1 MDKVSENPLKNRNVK
16 YLLVA
21 AALYVTMYITANMM
35 SVRIFKVGSLFC
47 VDAGTLVFPFIYV
60 IGDAINELWGLKV
73 SRHVI
78 VTAFVCDILFVGMC
92 YIAST
97 LPHPEYMDATA
108 EAYEAVFGFAPRIVL
123 GSITGFLIGALLNA
137 QIFNTIRRLTNGKHL
152 WLRAI
157 TSSVT
162 GLLFDTIPFA
172 LVAFAGIVTWHDI
185 VLIVAVNFIAKTVIE
200 IGVGTPMVY
209 LIVKKIKRRVV

>member
-1 MDKVSENPLKNRNVK
+1 MDKVSENPLKNRNIK

-21 AALYVTMYITANMM
+21 AALYVTMYVTANMM
-35 SVRIFKVGSLFC
+35 SVRIFKIGSLFC

-60 IGDAINELWGLKV
+60 IGDAINELWGLKM

-78 VTAFVCDILFVGMC
+78 ITAFICNVLFVGLC
-92 YIAST
+92 CVAIA
-97 LPHPEYMDATA
+97 LPHPKYMDATA
-108 EAYEAVFGFAPRIVL
+108 EAYEVVFGFAPRIVL

-137 QIFNTIRRLTNGKHL
+137 QIFNIMKKLTNGKHL
-152 WLRAI
+152 WLRAM

-185 VLIVAVNFIAKTVIE
+185 ALIVAVNFIAKTVIE
-200 IGVGTPMVY
+200 IGVGTPIVY
-209 LIVKKIKRRVV
+209 LIVRKIKRRVV

>member
-1 MDKVSENPLKNRNVK
+1 MDKVSENPLKNRNIK

-21 AALYVTMYITANMM
+21 AALYVTMYVTANMM
-35 SVRIFKVGSLFC
+35 SVRIFKIGSLFC

-60 IGDAINELWGLKV
+60 IGDVINELWGLKV

-78 VTAFVCDILFVGMC
+78 ITAFVCNVLFVGLC
-92 YIAST
+92 CVAIIR
-97 LPHPEYMDATA
+97 PHPGYMDATA

-137 QIFNTIRRLTNGKHL
+137 QIFNIMKKLTNGKHL
-152 WLRAI
+152 WLRAM

-185 VLIVAVNFIAKTVIE
+185 ALIVAVNFIAKTVIE
-200 IGVGTPMVY
+200 IGVGTPIVY
-209 LIVKKIKRRVV
+209 LIVRKIKRRVV

>member
-16 YLLVA
+16 YLLVV
-21 AALYVTMYITANMM
+21 AALYVTLYVTANMM
-35 SVRIFKVGSLFC
+35 SVRIFAVGSLFC

-60 IGDAINELWGLKV
+60 FGDVINELWGLKV

-78 VTAFVCDILFVGMC
+78 VTAFICNVLFVGLC
-92 YIAST
+92 CVAAI

-108 EAYEAVFGFAPRIVL
+108 EAYEVVFGFAPRIVL

-137 QIFNTIRRLTNGKHL
+137 QIFNMIKKLTGGRCL

-157 TSSVT
+157 TSSVM

-185 VLIVAVNFIAKTVIE
+185 TAIVAVNFIMKTVIE
-200 IGVGTPMVY
+200 IGVGTPVVY
-209 LIVKKIKRRVV
+209 FIVRKIRKRTV